1 MALMKAVMMKSKE
14 TGYSGA
20 CQDPEDKKNL
30 QVGLI
35 NWNWLENEK
44 KGKAVSDLDS

>member
-1 MALMKAVMMKSKE
+1 MALMKAVMMKSEE
-14 TGYSGA
+14 TGYS
-20 CQDPEDKKNL
+20 
-30 QVGLI
+30 GLI